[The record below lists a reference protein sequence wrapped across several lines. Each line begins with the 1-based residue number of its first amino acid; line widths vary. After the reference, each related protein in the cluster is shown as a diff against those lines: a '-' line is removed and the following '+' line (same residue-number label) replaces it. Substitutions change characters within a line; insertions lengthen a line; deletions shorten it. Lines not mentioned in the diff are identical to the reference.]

1 MQSTKTEKVV
11 LPVYSNLLSAESKVD
26 RIPLLSRI
34 YVWSII
40 LEPLLFFVLFER
52 STTGVTGNLSRIL
65 QLVVLIGLT
74 LSFLAA
80 FLNSR
85 PAGVRLPN
93 FASPLYI
100 YYGIYFSITIVAGF
114 IGFLSG
120 AYNLPVAY
128 DNNKSGFSQ
137 WLNSAEF
144 RPIFEYITALY
155 YFIYFIVLPKYL
167 LKTEKSLEY
176 YFSVFRKLFI
186 ISFIVGAIDL
196 GFAIFGVGLVPRHFA
211 DGVMV
216 GPRFHGLAGEPRDA
230 FVYLFFGLAMLHLH
244 AHYKGLALNKGW
256 VVAITVAA
264 TLTQSVSGLLGIVFF
279 LSLYSVYSLGKSS
292 IRQIF
297 RICIALTLITLTLYV
312 ITVNSERTML
322 YLASTSN
329 LWITL
334 ETGGEIP
341 YPISVQM
348 GNVYPLYDL
357 TVKFFNFNILPILIG
372 SGLGSASV
380 INNIYNTYTTVGMN
394 NPNSQ
399 LVRLV
404 FESGVIGTGFFIM
417 SFTHPIRRLTKHL
430 PTIKQHEFM
439 LLMLLLL
446 GCLFGHR
453 STTIFIY
460 LGVFIATSRI
470 LDHRAGLGH

>member
-1 MQSTKTEKVV
+1 MQSTKIGEIV
-11 LPVYSNLLSAESKVD
+11 LPEVGNQVSAETQVNKV
-26 RIPLLSRI
+26 PFLSRV
-34 YVWSII
+34 YVWSIVF
-40 LEPLLFFVLFER
+40 EPLLFFVLFER
-52 STTGVTGNLSRIL
+52 TTTGVTGNLSRIL

-74 LSFLAA
+74 LRFLAA

-85 PAGVRLPN
+85 PADVRLPN

-128 DNNKSGFSQ
+128 EDNESGLSQ

-167 LKTEKSLEY
+167 LKTEKSLEC

-196 GFAIFGVGLVPRHFA
+196 GFAIFGVSLVPRHIA

-256 VVAITVAA
+256 VVAITMAA
-264 TLTQSVSGLLGIVFF
+264 MLTQSVSGLLGIVFF
-279 LSLYSVYSLGKSS
+279 LILYSVYSLGKSS

-312 ITVNSERTML
+312 VTVNSERTML
-322 YLASTSN
+322 YLESTSS

-334 ETGGEIP
+334 KTGGEIP

-348 GNVYPLYDL
+348 ANVYPLYDL

-380 INNIYNTYTTVGMN
+380 INNIYSTYPVGMN

-453 STTIFIY
+453 STVIFIY

>member
-1 MQSTKTEKVV
+1 MQSTKIGKIV
-11 LPVYSNLLSAESKVD
+11 LPEVGNQVSAETQVNKV
-26 RIPLLSRI
+26 PFLSRV
-34 YVWSII
+34 YVWSIVF
-40 LEPLLFFVLFER
+40 EPLLFFVLFER
-52 STTGVTGNLSRIL
+52 TTTGVTGNLSRIL

-74 LSFLAA
+74 LRFLAA

-100 YYGIYFSITIVAGF
+100 YYGIHFSITIVAGF

-128 DNNKSGFSQ
+128 EDNKSGFSQ

-196 GFAIFGVGLVPRHFA
+196 GFAIFVDSLVPRHIS

-256 VVAITVAA
+256 VVAITMAA
-264 TLTQSVSGLLGIVFF
+264 MLAQSASGLLGIVFF
-279 LSLYSVYSLGKSS
+279 LILYSVYSLGKSN

-312 ITVNSERTML
+312 IVVNSERNML
-322 YLASTSN
+322 YLASTSS

-334 ETGGEIP
+334 KTGGEIP

-348 GNVYPLYDL
+348 VNIYPLYDL

-380 INNIYNTYTTVGMN
+380 INNIYSTYPVGMN

-453 STTIFIY
+453 SAVIFIY